1 MPVHKRVFL
10 LTLISLAV
18 LVFLPLWGVTGLHWP
33 WCNSGGES
41 SFILF
46 QLRLPRVLL
55 GYLAGGILA
64 ISGLVSQNLF
74 RNSLAT
80 PDVLGVTTGT
90 AAGTILA
97 IKLGVKNSFAGVG
110 GIFIFGIAGALAS
123 VFLILWIVRLIR
135 NQSVFTL
142 LMTGIAVNLFFSA
155 SIVLLQYLF
164 DYSNTLVVLRW
175 LMGGL
180 SVSGY
185 RDVGILTLCL
195 MIGIGLVVIFRRE
208 LILLSTQDEF
218 ILSKGM
224 DIHRFRMRAFVML
237 SLVVALAVSITGPIG
252 FIALVIPHIGR
263 ALGNYRFLPT
273 MWIAVLL
280 GGIALAVA
288 DFIGRIIIPP
298 VEIPVGAITSFLG
311 APFFLYILVRSLKNR
326 QLGR

>member
-1 MPVHKRVFL
+1 MQVNKRIFL
-10 LTLISLAV
+10 LIFITLAV
-18 LVFLPLWGVTGLHWP
+18 LVFLPLWGITGLKWP
-33 WCNSGGES
+33 WSVSGGES

-46 QLRLPRVLL
+46 QLRLPRVFL

-64 ISGLVSQNLF
+64 MSGLVSQNLF

-97 IKLGVKNSFAGVG
+97 IKLGVRNSFFGMG

-142 LMTGIAVNLFFSA
+142 LMTGVAVNLFFSA
-155 SIVLLQYLF
+155 AIVLMQYLF
-164 DYSNTLVVLRW
+164 DYSNTLIVLRW

-180 SVSGY
+180 SVSYY
-185 RDVGILTLCL
+185 RDVVILALC
-195 MIGIGLVVIFRRE
+195 MMVGIGLIIIFRRE

-224 DIHRFRMRAFVML
+224 NVQRFRMRAFVML
-237 SLVVALAVSITGPIG
+237 SLVVALSVSITGPIG

-263 ALGNYRFLPT
+263 TLGCNRFLPT
-273 MWIAVLL
+273 MWIVVLL
-280 GGIALAVA
+280 GGIVLAVA
-288 DFIGRIIIPP
+288 DFIGRIIMPP
-298 VEIPVGAITSFLG
+298 VEIPVGAITSFFG